1 MFCTN
6 LMCFQPGLQPFL
18 LTSLCCQMLFLWC
31 PLCTGWG
38 CRHSAKHTLFHQDS
52 LSDSQKKLH
61 KLPLILPETLT
72 PWSGPLSSHHHSPL
86 HHSYPPVHVDFPPY
100 QSGPSPNSFSSIS
113 IPFLSAALPPS
124 LASPP
129 HPVLQQGASTGSCIL
144 NGDSRD
150 GRNECHHLNQRRT
163 YKTRTMT

>member
-1 MFCTN
+1 MHKPHVLPARASTLPADFS
-6 LMCFQPGLQPFL
+6 LSSDAFPLVPSLHRLGLQALSQTYSFP
-18 LTSLCCQMLFLWC
+18 
-31 PLCTGWG
+31 
-38 CRHSAKHTLFHQDS
+38 

-72 PWSGPLSSHHHSPL
+72 PWSGPLSSHHHSSL

-129 HPVLQQGASTGSCIL
+129 HPILQQGASTGSCIL
-144 NGDSRD
+144 NEDSRD